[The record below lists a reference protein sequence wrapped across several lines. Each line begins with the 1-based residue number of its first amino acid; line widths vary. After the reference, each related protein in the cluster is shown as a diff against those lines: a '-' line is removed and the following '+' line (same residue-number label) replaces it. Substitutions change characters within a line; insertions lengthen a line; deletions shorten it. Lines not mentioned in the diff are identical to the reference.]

1 MIGLLT
7 YVKGEHTLLQ
17 MVIATVLMIVL
28 FFGIGFILNMLMKTT
43 WFPLYAFIALVI
55 GVVIYGSIGE
65 ASFLSSGESFTI
77 VDIVPA
83 IGGLVGAILSGSA
96 IKALRIEA
104 SKCFKVLIE
113 IGRTG
118 HSKVELPK
126 LTLWRRPLAFGPCER
141 NQIEL

>member
-1 MIGLLT
+1 M
-7 YVKGEHTLLQ
+7 LQ
-17 MVIATVLMIVL
+17 MVIATVLMVVL

-96 IKALRIEA
+96 IKALRIRG
-104 SKCFKVLIE
+104 FKM
-113 IGRTG
+113 
-118 HSKVELPK
+118 
-126 LTLWRRPLAFGPCER
+126 F
-141 NQIEL
+141 